1 MNDLDLVR
9 FGIHVIDTA
18 FGRPL
23 FDASYLL
30 VERGRAAF
38 IDTGPNAAVP
48 RLLAALQTAGLE
60 RSAVD
65 YVIATHVH
73 LDHAGG
79 VGALMRELPQAQLVI
94 HPRGARHM
102 IDPTALMQGVRAVY
116 GDDVAARDYGELV
129 PVDAQRVIETSD
141 GMTLELA
148 GRPLL
153 FIDTPGHARHHHC
166 IWDERSRG
174 WFTGDTFGVAY
185 PSLVTPGGQY
195 ILPTT
200 SPVQF
205 DPAALRHSVARLL
218 ERKPVRMYL
227 THYGAVE
234 NPERLAV
241 QLLAQV
247 DAMVDA
253 ARAVAKTPQRHDRL
267 KEVFRALYIDALR
280 QMGATASDPQL
291 AALLATDIELNAQGV
306 GVWLDNQARD
316 THKTNTSSQ

>member
-1 MNDLDLVR
+1 MSAFDLR
-9 FGIHVIDTA
+9 HFGIHIIDTG
-18 FGRPL
+18 FGGEL

-38 IDTGPNAAVP
+38 IDTGTNAAVP
-48 RLLAALQTAGLE
+48 RLLAVLDIEGLD

-65 YVIATHVH
+65 FVIATHVH

-79 VGALMRELPQAQLVI
+79 VGVLMRELPQAKLVI

-102 IDPTALMQGVRAVY
+102 IDPAALMQGVRAVY

-129 PVDAQRVIETSD
+129 PVDAQRVIATSD
-141 GMTLELA
+141 GMTIELG
-148 GRPLL
+148 GRPLV

-166 IWDERSRG
+166 IWDECSRG
-174 WFTGDTFGVAY
+174 WFTGDTFGLAY
-185 PSLVTPGGQY
+185 PSLLTPNGPY
-195 ILPTT
+195 ILPST

-205 DPAALRHSVARLL
+205 DPGALRHSVARLL
-218 ERKPVRMYL
+218 ERKPERMYL
-227 THYGAVE
+227 THYGAVL

-247 DAMVDA
+247 DDMVDA

-267 KEVFRALYIDALR
+267 KHAFRNIYLGALR
-280 QMGATASDPQL
+280 QMGATASDERL
-291 AALLATDIELNAQGV
+291 EALLATDIELNAQGV
-306 GVWLDNQARD
+306 GVWLDNQALD
-316 THKTNTSSQ
+316 THKTNTRSQ

>member
-1 MNDLDLVR
+1 
-9 FGIHVIDTA
+9 
-18 FGRPL
+18 
-23 FDASYLL
+23 
-30 VERGRAAF
+30 
-38 IDTGPNAAVP
+38 
-48 RLLAALQTAGLE
+48 
-60 RSAVD
+60 
-65 YVIATHVH
+65 
-73 LDHAGG
+73 
-79 VGALMRELPQAQLVI
+79 
-94 HPRGARHM
+94 
-102 IDPTALMQGVRAVY
+102 
-116 GDDVAARDYGELV
+116 
-129 PVDAQRVIETSD
+129 
-141 GMTLELA
+141 MTLELA

-253 ARAVAKTPQRHDRL
+253 ARAVAKTPQRHVHL
-267 KEVFRALYIDALR
+267 KDVFRALYIDALR
-280 QMGATASDPQL
+280 QMGATAPDPQL